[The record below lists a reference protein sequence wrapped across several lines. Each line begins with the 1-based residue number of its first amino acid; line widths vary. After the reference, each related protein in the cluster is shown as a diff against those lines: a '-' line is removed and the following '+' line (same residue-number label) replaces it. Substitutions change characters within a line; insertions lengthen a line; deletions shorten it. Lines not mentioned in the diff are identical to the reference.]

1 MKPTFGS
8 GLLFDSYNETANKKI
23 NGLGAINIFRAWGFP
38 SFRQATALISIF
50 NLRKGST
57 TGEILL
63 KKPHAIDKQSI
74 RSFTVTTDSN
84 NSCMTAVIPL
94 SLKFNEKGRHF
105 IYAIFH
111 DYKSTLKI
119 PCIVELQKWPTF
131 SQEERQ
137 FVRKHRNILL
147 GPIRTNLTCQQCSHA
162 YIFEENILEEVLP
175 PGGVTRFPK
184 SGEFECTECNE
195 TIYLKDIQGQ
205 IRFSLKQMLSNIMRG
220 Q

>member
-8 GLLFDSYNETANKKI
+8 GLLFDSYNETSNKKI
-23 NGLGAINIFRAWGFP
+23 NGLGAINIFRTWGFP

-50 NLRKGST
+50 NLKKGST

-63 KKPHAIDKQSI
+63 GKPHAIDKQSVT
-74 RSFTVTTDSN
+74 SFTVATDRN

-94 SLKFNEKGRHF
+94 LLKFNEKGRHS
-105 IYAIFH
+105 INAMFH

-119 PCIVELQKWPTF
+119 PCFVELQKWPVF
-131 SQEERQ
+131 SQEECQ
-137 FVRKHRNILL
+137 FVREHHNVPI
-147 GPIRTNLTCQQCSHA
+147 GPIRTNLTCQQCGHA
-162 YIFEENILEEVLP
+162 YIFEENILEEALP
-175 PGGVTRFPK
+175 PGGVTRFPE
-184 SGEFECTECNE
+184 SGEFRCTECNE

-205 IRFSLKQMLSNIMRG
+205 IRFSLKQMLSNTMRG

>member
-1 MKPTFGS
+1 MIPTFGS
-8 GLLFDSYNETANKKI
+8 GLLFDSYNKTANKKI

-38 SFRQATALISIF
+38 SFRQAIALISIF
-50 NLRKGST
+50 NLRKGPT
-57 TGEILL
+57 AGEILL
-63 KKPHAIDKQSI
+63 RTPHTIEKQHI
-74 RSFTVTTDSN
+74 TSFTVTTDSN
-84 NSCMTAVIPL
+84 NSCMTATIPL

-105 IYAIFH
+105 IHAIFH

-131 SQEERQ
+131 SEQEHQ
-137 FVRKHRNILL
+137 FIREHRNIPL
-147 GPIRTNLTCQQCSHA
+147 GPIRTNLTCQQCNHA
-162 YIFEENILEEVLP
+162 YIFEESILEEVSP

-184 SGEFECTECNE
+184 SGEFECTECKE